1 MRLLRVA
8 FKTLGCK
15 LNQLET
21 EAVAEAFARAGMR
34 IVPATEDADLLVV
47 NTCTV
52 TSKAEQKARHTIRH
66 ALSRNLRSVVL
77 VTGCYA
83 QMDPEGLSLLDPRA
97 VVLPGEEKST
107 LLELASWLQD
117 NWQGHGELH
126 DAIIQ
131 WKASLSGGSDPFAF
145 HPSSFAFHS
154 RPSLKI
160 EDGCDNRCSYCR
172 VCLARGRAVSLPAG
186 LVLERA
192 RLLEGQDK
200 AEVVLTGINLSQYRD
215 GDMRF
220 PQLLAHL
227 LANTER
233 LRFRISS
240 WEPEH
245 VDEAFLDV
253 FANPRVQ
260 PHIHLALQ
268 SGSSGVL
275 RRMARSYRAEKAAD
289 AIRALRSVRD
299 DPFIAAD
306 IIAGFPGETNEE
318 FSETLDFCAEADFAW
333 IHAFPFSARPGTR
346 AWDMKPK
353 IPERVA
359 GERVAALA
367 RLAAAGATRY
377 VARWI
382 GKTTTAII
390 EKEGNQ
396 DDDGEVSESG
406 LENAPTG
413 GSLDGSHEPE
423 GHSFFGTAPSA
434 TSATSANYLKLRIRG
449 VDPLLPPG
457 SPLIVRILGS
467 PDQAGRHH
475 PTTALAEICTPG
487 T

>member
-21 EAVAEAFARAGMR
+21 ESVAEAFAQAGMCL
-34 IVPATEDADLLVV
+34 VSAAEDTDLLVV

-52 TSKAEQKARHTIRH
+52 TGKAEQKARHAIRH
-66 ALSRNLRSVVL
+66 ALARNPQSIVL

-83 QMDPEGLSLLDPRA
+83 QMDPEGLSSIDPRS

-117 NWQGHGELH
+117 NWQGHGDLH
-126 DAIIQ
+126 EAILQ
-131 WKASLSGGSDPFAF
+131 WKAGRSGGGDPFAF
-145 HPSSFAFHS
+145 HPARFAFHS

-160 EDGCDNRCSYCR
+160 EDGCNNRCSYCR
-172 VCLARGRAVSLPAG
+172 VCLARGRAVSLPAR

-192 RLLEGQDK
+192 RLLEQQGK
-200 AEVVLTGINLSQYRD
+200 TEVVLTGINLSQYRD
-215 GDMRF
+215 GELRF

-245 VDEAFLDV
+245 VDNAFLDV
-253 FANPRVQ
+253 FAHPRVQ

-268 SGSSGVL
+268 SGSTAVL
-275 RRMARSYRAEKAAD
+275 RRMARSYSAEKAAD

-306 IIAGFPGETNEE
+306 IIAGFPGETDEE
-318 FSETLDFCAEADFAW
+318 FAETLAFCHEADFAW
-333 IHAFPFSARPGTR
+333 IHAFPFSARPGTK

-353 IPERVA
+353 IPERIA

-367 RLAAAGATRY
+367 SLAAAGAGRY
-377 VARWI
+377 VTRWT
-382 GKTTTAII
+382 GKTTTAIL
-390 EKEGNQ
+390 EKEGNR
-396 DDDGEVSESG
+396 DEDGGVSEGG
-406 LENAPTG
+406 LENASTG
-413 GSLDGSHEPE
+413 GSAEGSHEPA
-423 GHSFFGTAPSA
+423 GHSVFGTVA
-434 TSATSANYLKLRIRG
+434 SATSANYLKLRIPV
-449 VDPLLPPG
+449 VDPSLTPG
-457 SPLIVRILGS
+457 CLVKVRILGI
-467 PDQAGRHH
+467 PDPDRGHH
-475 PTTALAEICTPG
+475 PTTALAEICNPG